1 MRTVLVLML
10 LGLAAIFASQNAGM
24 VTVAFLWWHAE
35 ASLAVV
41 ITVCLASGCAISAI
55 ALAPGIVKRH
65 SETRKLRNQLA
76 SHHKNNERADT

>member
-1 MRTVLVLML
+1 MRTALVLIL
-10 LGLAAIFASQNAGM
+10 LVFAAIFASQNAGM

-41 ITVCLASGCAISAI
+41 ITVCLVSGCAISAI

-65 SETRKLRNQLA
+65 TETRKLRDQLA
-76 SHHKNNERADT
+76 SHYKNNERNDN